1 MRTVTLPDG
10 TPCPVFGL
18 GTWRMGEAARH
29 RAEEVAALRHGLD
42 RGVRMIDTAE
52 MYGEGEAEAI
62 TGEAIAGRRD
72 EVFLVSKVYP
82 HNASRAG
89 VVAAC
94 ERTLKRLATDRLDL
108 YLLHWRGSYPLA
120 ETVGGFETLKR
131 QGKIKAWGVS
141 NFDTADLTELSR
153 VTDGRACASNQVLY
167 HLGARGVEWDLLAAC
182 QATSMMVM
190 AYSPLGQGPLLK
202 APVLVE
208 LGRKHGVDAAAIA
221 LAYLLSKP
229 GVVVIPKS
237 TRLDHLDANLAC
249 LDVTLDAADFAAL
262 DRAFPPPRRKTPLG
276 VL

>member
-1 MRTVTLPDG
+1 
-10 TPCPVFGL
+10 
-18 GTWRMGEAARH
+18 
-29 RAEEVAALRHGLD
+29 
-42 RGVRMIDTAE
+42 
-52 MYGEGEAEAI
+52 
-62 TGEAIAGRRD
+62 
-72 EVFLVSKVYP
+72 
-82 HNASRAG
+82 
-89 VVAAC
+89 
-94 ERTLKRLATDRLDL
+94 
-108 YLLHWRGSYPLA
+108 
-120 ETVGGFETLKR
+120 
-131 QGKIKAWGVS
+131 
-141 NFDTADLTELSR
+141 
-153 VTDGRACASNQVLY
+153 
-167 HLGARGVEWDLLAAC
+167 
-182 QATSMMVM
+182 MMVM